1 MDNPV
6 TVRRGQGVG
15 ELGTGIEDFV
25 HREAGPSKLFAP
37 GAAFHVLIDNKASLA
52 PLDKIINS
60 SDTWMAQ
67 GGSCAG
73 FGRKAKAQLRVV
85 SRIGWK
91 HLQGN
96 EAIQAR
102 VIGAENDSHT
112 AAANFP
118 LHLVPAIYKLIQ
130 HG

>member
-6 TVRRGQGVG
+6 TVRSGQGVG
-15 ELGTGIEDFV
+15 KLGTGIEDFFR
-25 HREAGPSKLFAP
+25 RETGQSKLFAP
-37 GAAFHVLIDNKASLA
+37 GAAFHILIDNKTPLA

-60 SDTWMAQ
+60 GDAWMAQ

-73 FGRKAKAQLRVV
+73 FGCKPTAQLGVV
-85 SRIGWK
+85 SRIGRK

-96 EAIQAR
+96 ETIQAR
-102 VIGAENDSHT
+102 VIGAQNDSHT
-112 AAANFP
+112 TAPNFP
-118 LHLVPAIYKLIQ
+118 LHLVPALYELIQ